1 MCGTAVSKQELLDQG
16 VDTSAP
22 LTIEQLK
29 GIMPARQKMN
39 ITPEFVDNLNHLIEE
54 PEFRE
59 QFRENVIGFVSVL
72 NDPNTSLKGYIKA
85 VKYVSYKIMGL
96 SNQQSW
102 VQTFPE
108 RFQRLVDAGKPE
120 AYVRSLV
127 CAYNKGQLVNRILE
141 QSLVPTWVVNAD
153 AHQAAINRQVWLMK
167 NSKSEK
173 VQSDAANS
181 LLTHLKRP
189 EAAKLE
195 IEIGIKDNDS
205 IGELRREVERLGE
218 AQKATILSRTFN
230 AKDIAESEITDAE
243 ILDNDF

>member
-1 MCGTAVSKQELLDQG
+1 MSKQELMDVGG

-22 LTIEQLK
+22 LTVEQLK
-29 GIMPARQKMN
+29 AIMPARQKQN

-59 QFRENVIGFVSVL
+59 QFRENVIGYVDVL

-85 VKYVSYKIMGL
+85 VKYVSFKVMGF
-96 SNQQSW
+96 SNQDSW
-102 VQTFPE
+102 MRTFPD
-108 RFQRLVDAGKPE
+108 RFQRLVDEGKPE

-127 CAYNKGQLVNRILE
+127 CAYNKGKLVNQILE
-141 QSLVPTWVVNAD
+141 QTLVPTWVLNAD
-153 AHQAAINRQVWLMK
+153 NFQLAINRQVHLMK
-167 NSKSEK
+167 YSKSEK

-195 IEIGIKDNDS
+195 IDIGLKDNDS
-205 IGELRREVERLGE
+205 IGELRREVQRLGE
-218 AQKATILSRTFN
+218 AQADAIRSRTFN
-230 AKDIAESEITDAE
+230 AKDIAESTIIDAE
-243 ILDNDF
+243 VMDDY